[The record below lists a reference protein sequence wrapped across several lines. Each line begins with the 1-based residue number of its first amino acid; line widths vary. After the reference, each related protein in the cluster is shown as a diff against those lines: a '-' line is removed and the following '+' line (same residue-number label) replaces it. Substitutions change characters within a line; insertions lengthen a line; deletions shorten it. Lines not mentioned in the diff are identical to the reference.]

1 MVWPLVAA
9 AVGSL
14 IGGLVS
20 NSSARKEAKKNRA
33 FQERMSNTEYQRS
46 VVDMRAAGINPM
58 LAFMKGGA
66 STPPGATA
74 QQHDPVSP
82 AVNTAITAI
91 RTKAELEN
99 LLATNENIQVN
110 TNRELTQ
117 AALNKQLAVKTAHE
131 ADTAATNAKAAELAL
146 QRQRQQSRLYE
157 GKPGGY
163 RTEAEWW
170 RSLIFGGSPT
180 IGPVNPN
187 K

>member
-1 MVWPLVAA
+1 MVWPLIAA
-9 AVGSL
+9 AVGSI
-14 IGGLVS
+14 IGGALS
-20 NSSARKEAKKNRA
+20 NRASAKEAAKNRA
-33 FQERMSNTEYQRS
+33 FQERMSNTEYQRA

-58 LAFMKGGA
+58 LAIMKGGA

-74 QQHDPVSP
+74 QQHDVITP
-82 AVNTAITAI
+82 AVNTALTAI

-117 AALNKQLAVKTAHE
+117 AALNKQLAVKTEHE
-131 ADTAATNAKAAELAL
+131 AAMAATNAKAAELAL
-146 QRQRQQSRLYE
+146 QRQKQQSSLYK
-157 GKPGGY
+157 GKTGGY

-170 RSLIFGGSPT
+170 RSLIFGSSPT